1 MRCEVV
7 EALGGP
13 KIDVATGRKDALEE
27 DAENRLPD
35 GSLIWNYAITTQVS
49 IIENSVPHTGAMR
62 AKLLAPLK
70 WKKKTHETTSAKK
83 KRKRQ
88 HEKPR
93 HFVSTEL
100 EVA

>member
-1 MRCEVV
+1 MFFSLNLPFACTVSSTTSGALLPVPCEVV

-70 WKKKTHETTSAKK
+70 WKKKTH
-83 KRKRQ
+83 
-88 HEKPR
+88 
-93 HFVSTEL
+93 
-100 EVA
+100 